1 MKTFANTDLLA
12 LELLGA
18 LITFNADPTLVETE
32 EDASELAQTIGLKF
46 EEITDAD
53 EITDAKAKLD
63 LSENEVKHIYSF
75 AGGLV
80 CFAHDWE

>member
-32 EDASELAQTIGLKF
+32 EDAAELAQTIGLEF
-46 EEITDAD
+46 DEITDAD
-53 EITDAKAKLD
+53 DFSDAKAKLD
-63 LSENEVKHIYSF
+63 LSENKVKHIYSF
-75 AGGLV
+75 SGGLV